1 MTLETLIA
9 FRQLG
14 AKRSRSLSIVSWLA
28 ISGVALGV
36 AALVGGFSITT
47 GFEKEFQEKVISF
60 TSHVMVRQYGL
71 GVRNH
76 DEVAARIEQVDGV
89 IATSPM
95 THDGALFSGPTGS
108 VGAVVKGIEPQRAR
122 KVLGLVEYIRGDA
135 FDALEK
141 GSSDGVAGVILGSE
155 LARRLGVKPGGIV
168 SLLSLRTE
176 KRRLAREWWWP

>member
-28 ISGVALGV
+28 ISGLPLGLLPWSVA
-36 AALVGGFSITT
+36 
-47 GFEKEFQEKVISF
+47 FQLRPGSRKNSRKR
-60 TSHVMVRQYGL
+60 SSPSRHMSWVRQYGL

-89 IATSPM
+89 TATSPM

-108 VGAVVKGIEPQRAR
+108 VGAVVKG
-122 KVLGLVEYIRGDA
+122 
-135 FDALEK
+135 
-141 GSSDGVAGVILGSE
+141 
-155 LARRLGVKPGGIV
+155 
-168 SLLSLRTE
+168 
-176 KRRLAREWWWP
+176 